1 MFSSICDKNT
11 IWFVP
16 WTFNRSVLCF
26 ISVKPHLNVIRSFR
40 SRIDSIVNI
49 YKYAHR
55 LLTKCSFISK
65 YSREQSEKP
74 VWNDELKWVLSFD
87 CYNANAKIKTLNSTT
102 FYCQFLR
109 ISNLVQKTKILK
121 IKYFSPDNNFE
132 HPQKKQTIVWCTH

>member
-1 MFSSICDKNT
+1 MPTGCWPNVLSSANISCVSFHTIFGHSFDKLYET
-11 IWFVP
+11 
-16 WTFNRSVLCF
+16 TKLS
-26 ISVKPHLNVIRSFR
+26 KVIQQVS
-40 SRIDSIVNI
+40 
-49 YKYAHR
+49 
-55 LLTKCSFISK
+55 LK